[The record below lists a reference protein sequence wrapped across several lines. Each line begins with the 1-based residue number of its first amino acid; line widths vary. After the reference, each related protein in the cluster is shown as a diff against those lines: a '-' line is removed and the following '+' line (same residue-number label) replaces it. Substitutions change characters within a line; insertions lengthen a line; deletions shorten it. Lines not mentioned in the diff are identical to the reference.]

1 MDISEESVCKII
13 TLMEACIKVLL
24 LLDSYNCII
33 VAYNELHWE
42 LDFFLMKSMSR
53 VEVDLFQHG
62 IIVTRVMVVV
72 TRVIIISRYEH
83 SIVKPCFVHF
93 IYTLLHE
100 TFMRLSFKKLKS
112 LENFRYLWQNFRAT
126 L

>member
-53 VEVDLFQHG
+53 VEVG
-62 IIVTRVMVVV
+62 
-72 TRVIIISRYEH
+72 
-83 SIVKPCFVHF
+83 F
-93 IYTLLHE
+93 I
-100 TFMRLSFKKLKS
+100 
-112 LENFRYLWQNFRAT
+112 
-126 L
+126 